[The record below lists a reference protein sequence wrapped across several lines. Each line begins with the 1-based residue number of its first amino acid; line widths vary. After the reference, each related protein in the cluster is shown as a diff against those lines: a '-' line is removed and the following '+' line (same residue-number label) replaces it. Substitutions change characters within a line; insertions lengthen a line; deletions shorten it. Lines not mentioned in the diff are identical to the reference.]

1 MCLHL
6 ERRNCFSKLELSL
19 LTGTLFSIG
28 YYQSWMPTTEMAQHK
43 KRSMWTLGLSALTHG
58 MATFAAEPG
67 RQPDLKVET
76 LIGDF
81 QGKLD
86 LVEEARFACIQDEN
100 SSCIPKTNKAL
111 KWMLQP
117 TGWGSFHFEGQTNY
131 PDCHFAKPPSLCLS
145 YAVVLCSVKPHQSL
159 QVLNSGMDVFAHNV
173 ETVTWMFCSTAG
185 SWTAGL

>member
-1 MCLHL
+1 
-6 ERRNCFSKLELSL
+6 
-19 LTGTLFSIG
+19 
-28 YYQSWMPTTEMAQHK
+28 
-43 KRSMWTLGLSALTHG
+43 MWTLGLSTLTHG

-100 SSCIPKTNKAL
+100 SSCIPKTNKRNKAL

-117 TGWGSFHFEGQTNY
+117 TGWGSFHFEGSKQITLTVILRSRQV
-131 PDCHFAKPPSLCLS
+131 CVFHMRWCC
-145 YAVVLCSVKPHQSL
+145 VVSSPTKACRS
-159 QVLNSGMDVFAHNV
+159 
-173 ETVTWMFCSTAG
+173 
-185 SWTAGL
+185 